1 MSKYQIIIEYNKES
15 SSFSG
20 SLFTGKES
28 IPFDPTTILA
38 RLNYKR
44 EPANISD
51 LYFDDWDYEYEYGF
65 GKKIKIANREQYYKL
80 VIAIRK
86 LILASYESHTVLNSS
101 NIDVLRLYFD
111 ISNSF
116 TASKTIPRELRVRID
131 EKNTYK
137 LPIKRLPDINVNFH
151 YSNYSLESALTENL
165 SSFQS
170 YYYEGDTLAD
180 VIYSILH
187 FQSIRGMKYCKC
199 IHCSSFFATSSE
211 KNKYCKQKSPYPGY
225 IHLNCEQAIR
235 NINQQINRKYKRIY
249 NNLSQNHAQEKNKLL
264 EFTDEFY
271 QFSSV
276 MHKEPTPEN
285 IDLVFEILETSK
297 WY

>member
-86 LILASYESHTVLNSS
+86 LILASY
-101 NIDVLRLYFD
+101 
-111 ISNSF
+111 
-116 TASKTIPRELRVRID
+116 
-131 EKNTYK
+131 
-137 LPIKRLPDINVNFH
+137 
-151 YSNYSLESALTENL
+151 
-165 SSFQS
+165 
-170 YYYEGDTLAD
+170 
-180 VIYSILH
+180 
-187 FQSIRGMKYCKC
+187 
-199 IHCSSFFATSSE
+199 
-211 KNKYCKQKSPYPGY
+211 
-225 IHLNCEQAIR
+225 
-235 NINQQINRKYKRIY
+235 
-249 NNLSQNHAQEKNKLL
+249 
-264 EFTDEFY
+264 
-271 QFSSV
+271 
-276 MHKEPTPEN
+276 
-285 IDLVFEILETSK
+285 
-297 WY
+297 